1 MSNIYDDLTDD
12 ELLNFASPTVQND
25 SNLSYDDGLL
35 LNAVKID
42 ESDSVDT
49 KTGAPI
55 GIRAQVNAAQR
66 EEDRLATLQKFYPD
80 AKPVELFDL
89 ENGANK
95 FGDGNFIY
103 TSPET
108 GQLTLFDE
116 DGGGRFFGLTL
127 ADLTADIAPEIV
139 ETIGAIGGGISGGI
153 AGATAGTVATPGFG
167 TIAGG
172 TAGFIAGEGV
182 GSSVAREAYIRAL
195 DWFGETED
203 NRTGLETAADMAY
216 TGTMNAFAG
225 PILSKIWRGA
235 KFVQGKVRLPK
246 DGLNKTNKEVLDAF
260 NSVAK
265 GGDPTSE
272 VMANPTV
279 GMVTGSPLANMVEGG
294 LEMMPTSTKIMRKA
308 ADDVIDQMT
317 KENQRLAMEYGG
329 IRSFDETSDLLL
341 TSAQR
346 VRDDYTKKVSGLYN
360 DIGARIPEGT
370 VSDGKSTANFIQQ
383 YIDEAGTATGKDYV
397 NKALFQAQKVVDDA
411 ANGKLT
417 YQRLKQFRS
426 DTMKGI
432 RSAESQ
438 GALGPEDA
446 NVKKLIGHLTKDLY
460 SLVDN
465 AAMKMGDSKLLDDY
479 KVINNLVKDNNAI
492 GSDMAFINN
501 VLKRGEADTSA
512 ALRYAFA
519 GAKDSGKRIRKLRNQ
534 FTQEEFDVLAG
545 YQLGKMGIPGARV
558 AGMPDIEEG
567 MEAAEFITKK
577 GFDPQVFVGNF
588 GNLSQ
593 EAQQAL
599 FSGGKYNDLAP
610 ALNNLRTVS
619 ERVAATMR
627 AQANPS
633 GTGRRNAFL
642 FTAAQVLPGIESL
655 GQAAGVGSVAFDF
668 GFETLAY
675 PYLGAKLMTSPKYV
689 NWLSKAVEIQAF
701 DPMSMGQHIIR
712 LGKIGAANPYIRDEI
727 QATIE
732 GMREQTVEPM
742 ETHQSSSVRGKTK
755 PLVGPLENELNFRE
769 VSTSEVA
776 NKSLPSN
783 DQLAQSIQSF
793 DMPQST
799 GNMFASIDPM
809 MAASPSILPD
819 ERDREIAMRQQA
831 GIAGLA

>member
-1 MSNIYDDLTDD
+1 M
-12 ELLNFASPTVQND
+12 
-25 SNLSYDDGLL
+25 
-35 LNAVKID
+35 
-42 ESDSVDT
+42 
-49 KTGAPI
+49 
-55 GIRAQVNAAQR
+55 
-66 EEDRLATLQKFYPD
+66 
-80 AKPVELFDL
+80 
-89 ENGANK
+89 
-95 FGDGNFIY
+95 
-103 TSPET
+103 
-108 GQLTLFDE
+108 
-116 DGGGRFFGLTL
+116 
-127 ADLTADIAPEIV
+127 
-139 ETIGAIGGGISGGI
+139 
-153 AGATAGTVATPGFG
+153 
-167 TIAGG
+167 
-172 TAGFIAGEGV
+172 
-182 GSSVAREAYIRAL
+182 

-216 TGTMNAFAG
+216 TGIINAFTG
-225 PILSKIWRGA
+225 PILSKIWRSA

-329 IRSFDETSDLLL
+329 IRSFDETADLLL

-465 AAMKMGDSKLLDDY
+465 AAIKMGDSKLLDDY

-534 FTQEEFDVLAG
+534 FTQEEFDVLSEQVNKLVRENEKLQSTVKVLDSKVSVTESTVHDLEG
-545 YQLGKMGIPGARV
+545 QKEQLL
-558 AGMPDIEEG
+558 EEVENL
-567 MEAAEFITKK
+567 EAASEEK
-577 GFDPQVFVGNF
+577 FV
-588 GNLSQ
+588 S
-593 EAQQAL
+593 
-599 FSGGKYNDLAP
+599 
-610 ALNNLRTVS
+610 S
-619 ERVAATMR
+619 ERAIVASSADKEINEER
-627 AQANPS
+627 AHYSNE
-633 GTGRRNAFL
+633 FL
-642 FTAAQVLPGIESL
+642 
-655 GQAAGVGSVAFDF
+655 
-668 GFETLAY
+668 
-675 PYLGAKLMTSPKYV
+675 
-689 NWLSKAVEIQAF
+689 N
-701 DPMSMGQHIIR
+701 
-712 LGKIGAANPYIRDEI
+712 DEV
-727 QATIE
+727 
-732 GMREQTVEPM
+732 MKFMPFSS
-742 ETHQSSSVRGKTK
+742 QS
-755 PLVGPLENELNFRE
+755 
-769 VSTSEVA
+769 
-776 NKSLPSN
+776 
-783 DQLAQSIQSF
+783 
-793 DMPQST
+793 
-799 GNMFASIDPM
+799 
-809 MAASPSILPD
+809 
-819 ERDREIAMRQQA
+819 
-831 GIAGLA
+831 